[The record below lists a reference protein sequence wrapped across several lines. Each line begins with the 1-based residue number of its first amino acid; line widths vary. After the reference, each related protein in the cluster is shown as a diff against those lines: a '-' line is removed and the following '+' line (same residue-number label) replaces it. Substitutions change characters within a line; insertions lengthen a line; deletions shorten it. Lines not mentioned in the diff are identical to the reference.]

1 MLGVCFVTGKECTV
15 IDFIIDGTIY
25 KVSEELSDE
34 NSVKALKN
42 MILEKIE
49 SGKNQKKELVT
60 KIEDMA
66 KSMGVSKDDLLAMLG
81 GKVKTDTDVL
91 EEAPPIVP
99 KQIIVKQG
107 DPNDG
112 FKEVDGELKSNSRAS
127 LSIEEGAGDYVTPAA
142 KAYSTVKTK
151 DGKMV
156 VETNKKV
163 KTVGDVHL
171 SKSDMG
177 TTAIAI
183 APTNSDGVNRVITA
197 VDKRTMDLVRGAAS
211 GGNRTGVVGGTA
223 RECPVCKGS
232 GITQI
237 NNKICV
243 KCNGSGFIFC

>member
-1 MLGVCFVTGKECTV
+1 
-15 IDFIIDGTIY
+15 
-25 KVSEELSDE
+25 
-34 NSVKALKN
+34 
-42 MILEKIE
+42 
-49 SGKNQKKELVT
+49 
-60 KIEDMA
+60 MA
-66 KSMGVSKDDLLAMLG
+66 KSMNVSKEDLLAMLG
-81 GKVKTDTDVL
+81 GKVKTDVL

-99 KQIIVKQG
+99 KQTIVKQG
-107 DPNDG
+107 NAEDG

-183 APTNSDGVNRVITA
+183 APTNSDGINRVITA
-197 VDKRTMDLVRGAAS
+197 VDKRTMDLVRGGAS
-211 GGNRTGVVGGTA
+211 GGGRDGVGGGQA
-223 RECPVCKGS
+223 RECPLCKGT

-237 NNKICV
+237 NNKVCV

>member
-1 MLGVCFVTGKECTV
+1 MQGLCFITGKECEVT
-15 IDFIIDGTIY
+15 DFIVDGKVY
-25 KVSEELSDE
+25 KISEELSEE
-34 NSVKALKN
+34 NSVKALKK
-42 MILEKIE
+42 MISDKIE
-49 SGKNQKKELVT
+49 SGQSQKKELVT

-66 KSMGVSKDDLLAMLG
+66 KSMGVSKEDLLAMLG
-81 GKVKTDTDVL
+81 GKAKTDTDVL
-91 EEAPPIVP
+91 EEAPPIIP
-99 KQIIVKQG
+99 KQTVVKQG

-112 FKEVDGELKSNSRAS
+112 FKAVDGELKSNSRAS
-127 LSIEEGAGDYVTPAA
+127 LSVEEGAGDYVTPAS

-183 APTNSDGVNRVITA
+183 APTNSDGVNRVISA
-197 VDKRTMDLVRGAAS
+197 VDKRTMDLVRGSAS
-211 GGNRTGVVGGTA
+211 GGGRDNVGGGQA
-223 RECPVCKGS
+223 RECPLCKGT

-237 NNKICV
+237 NNKVCV